1 MNRYENT
8 KFIKVSNNKNAC
20 KDFYI
25 DITTMKDPRIRISA
39 LKTQFKHYLK
49 GEEYW
54 KPLFHYF
61 ERDYSFY
68 TMRRGSFQNYQE
80 VKEFRNE
87 LYKSE
92 WERMNNNNMEGFSDF
107 LNDRI

>member
-1 MNRYENT
+1 MNRYKST
-8 KFIKVSNNKNAC
+8 KFIKVSDNNNAHR
-20 KDFYI
+20 DFYI

-39 LKTQFKHYLK
+39 LKTQFKHYIE

-68 TMRRGSFQNYQE
+68 TLCRHSFDNYQE
-80 VKEFRNE
+80 VKAYRNE

-92 WERMNNNNMEGFSDF
+92 WMRMNNNNSKGFSKF
-107 LNDRI
+107 LKDRI